1 MIKDYSRSE
10 IEDGIEEWIVGSN
23 AERDK
28 LILTL
33 KLLKGYSYKR
43 IADYIND
50 DMYPPE
56 YHLEVRQIQR
66 IIRKRCDV
74 IFRHI

>member
-1 MIKDYSRSE
+1 MIRDYSYSE
-10 IEDGIEEWIVGSN
+10 IEYGINEWVVGKN

-28 LILTL
+28 IILKL

-43 IADYIND
+43 IADYINND
-50 DMYPPE
+50 EFPPE

-66 IIRKRCDV
+66 VIRKRCDV

>member
-1 MIKDYSRSE
+1 MVKDYSRSE
-10 IEDGIEEWIVGSN
+10 IEYGIEEWVVGKN

-28 LILTL
+28 LILKL
-33 KLLKGYSYKR
+33 KLLKGYSHKC

-50 DMYPPE
+50 DKYPPE

-66 IIRKRCDV
+66 VIRKRCDV

>member
-1 MIKDYSRSE
+1 MIKEYSRSE
-10 IEDGIEEWIVGSN
+10 IEYGIEEWVVGKN

-28 LILTL
+28 LILKL
-33 KLLKGYSYKR
+33 KLLKGYSYKG
-43 IADYIND
+43 IADHIND
-50 DMYPPE
+50 DKYPPE